1 MATMTD
7 TQMLPFTLQ
16 PMKADGTPAS
26 VQAGSVVYA
35 SSDETVMT
43 VTGLSADQLSGN
55 VSAVAEGG
63 PARITVQADADL
75 GAGVVTITGVSEDVT
90 VTADPA
96 NLASTFTFTFGPAV
110 PKA

>member
-1 MATMTD
+1 MATMNTS
-7 TQMLPFTLQ
+7 QMLPFTLQ
-16 PMKADGTPAS
+16 PVKADNTPAE
-26 VQAGSVVYA
+26 VQVGSIVYA

-43 VTGLSADQLSGN
+43 ITGLSADQLSGN
-55 VSAVAEGG
+55 ASAVAEGV
-63 PARITVQADADL
+63 ARMTVQADADL

-96 NLASTFTFTFGPAV
+96 NLASSFTFTFGPPV